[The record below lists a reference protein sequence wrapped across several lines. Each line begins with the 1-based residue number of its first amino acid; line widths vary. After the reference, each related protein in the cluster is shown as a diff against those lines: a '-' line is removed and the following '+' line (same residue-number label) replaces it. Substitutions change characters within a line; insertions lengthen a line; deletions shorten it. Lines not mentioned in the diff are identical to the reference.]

1 MKERRFALVTG
12 ASSGMGP
19 QYVRLLLRRGYD
31 VIAVALDQAET
42 EQACRLLAPEF
53 PDRQV
58 LPVGLDLC
66 RPDAVEVLDAYLR
79 EICPD
84 AEIEVLVNNA
94 GLFYPGHF
102 LDQSPE
108 SVSRMLMLHNYAP
121 TALCRRYMPAMLE
134 RGCGYVLNVSSLAAY
149 LPYPLI
155 AEYGATKA
163 YLRSLSRALRI
174 ETARTGVSVTAA
186 CFGAVDTDLFR
197 LSPRLRRVARRLGVM
212 IPPERAAQKALDRMF
227 RRKAECLP
235 GALNRIAVW
244 ICPRIPACW
253 LAAADRCAVR
263 RMGGNAGQSASAR

>member
-12 ASSGMGP
+12 ASSGMGL
-19 QYVRLLLRRGYD
+19 QYVRLLLCRDYD
-31 VIAVALDQAET
+31 VIAVALDSAET
-42 EQACRLLAPEF
+42 ERACRPFAAEF

-58 LPVGLDLC
+58 FPIGLDLS
-66 RPDAVEVLDAYLR
+66 RPDAVERLDDCLR
-79 EICPD
+79 DRCPG

-94 GLFYPGHF
+94 GLFFPGHF
-102 LDQSPE
+102 LDQNPE
-108 SVSRMLMLHNYAP
+108 AIVRMLMLHNYAP

-134 RGCGYVLNVSSLAAY
+134 RGRGYVLNVSSLAAY
-149 LPYPLI
+149 LSYPLI

-174 ETARTGVSVTAA
+174 ETAHSGVSVTAA

-197 LSPRLRRVARRLGVM
+197 LSPRLRRLARRLGVM

-235 GALNRIAVW
+235 GVLNRVAAWV
-244 ICPRIPACW
+244 CPRIPAGW
-253 LAAADRCAVR
+253 LAAADRFVSR
-263 RMGGNAGQSASAR
+263 RMEDRAGGSASDR

>member
-1 MKERRFALVTG
+1 MMMEKRFALVTG
-12 ASSGMGP
+12 ASSGMGL
-19 QYVRLLLRRGYD
+19 QYVRLLLMRGYD
-31 VIAVALDQAET
+31 VIAVALDRAET
-42 EQACRLLAPEF
+42 ERACRPLEEEF
-53 PDRQV
+53 PGCK
-58 LPVGLDLC
+58 LFPVGLDLS
-66 RPDAVEVLDAYLR
+66 RPDAVDVLDGYLR
-79 EICPD
+79 EMCPD

-102 LDQSPE
+102 LDQAPE

-197 LSPRLRRVARRLGVM
+197 LTPELRRLARRLGIM
-212 IPPERAAQKALDRMF
+212 IPPEKAAEKALDRMF

-235 GALNRIAVW
+235 GVLNRIAVW
-244 ICPRIPACW
+244 ICPRIPASW
-253 LAAADRCAVR
+253 LAAADRFAVR
-263 RMGGNAGQSASAR
+263 RMAGGRGRP